1 MKNVLGLLF
10 LPFGLLIVIVGY
22 ILMQIEF
29 FAQEIKKG
37 IIHLATKI
45 HNQIRG
51 LVQ

>member
-1 MKNVLGLLF
+1 MKDVLGLLF

-29 FAQEIKKG
+29 LAQEIKKG
-37 IIHLATKI
+37 MIHLATKI